1 MHLLHYLGIGHEP
14 AEVAVLLGVDGVAR
28 LAPPVVLVPPVV
40 SLQALPP
47 IQLICY
53 FLLAIQAIVFLRG
66 FLNGPPV
73 TLRFLEYFFF
83 Q

>member
-1 MHLLHYLGIGHEP
+1 M
-14 AEVAVLLGVDGVAR
+14 VAMLMGVDSAAG
-28 LAPPVVLVPPVV
+28 LAPPVVLVTPVV
-40 SLQALPP
+40 PNQVLPP
-47 IQLICY
+47 IHPPCY

-73 TLRFLEYFFF
+73 MLRFLEYFFF